1 MALASTVQECLY
13 LEQLLENMDGY
24 QYTQTVIHKDNQGT
38 IALARNPVN
47 RKRCKHIDIRYHFIR
62 STVNEGKV
70 NLMYCATD
78 EMVAD
83 VMTKPVSKFKLGK
96 FAGLLFGD

>member
-1 MALASTVQECLY
+1 M
-13 LEQLLENMDGY
+13 N
-24 QYTQTVIHKDNQGT
+24 K
-38 IALARNPVN
+38 
-47 RKRCKHIDIRYHFIR
+47 
-62 STVNEGKV
+62 GKV